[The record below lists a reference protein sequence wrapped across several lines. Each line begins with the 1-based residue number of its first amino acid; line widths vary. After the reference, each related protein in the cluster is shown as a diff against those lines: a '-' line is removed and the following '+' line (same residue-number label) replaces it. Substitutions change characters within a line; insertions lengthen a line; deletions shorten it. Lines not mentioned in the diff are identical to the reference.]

1 MFRPRYERRVGI
13 DFQAED
19 PAAIKQTWDYCEEQV
34 RKVTGK

>member
-1 MFRPRYERRVGI
+1 MRVGI

-19 PAAIKQTWDYCEEQV
+19 PAAIKQTWEYCEEQV